1 MSVANEDRRQT
12 RLVALPVAQ
21 ITLNLPDQVPREL
34 FTTRGVRVQLAEL
47 GGTDVVM
54 LAMASARSLVRTWHS
69 LATARMSRAD
79 AALVYEPGAIHQAI
93 AERIAKAMAV
103 QYGRDWEEMNEA
115 TRAALIVN
123 AQSHITHL
131 IQELFRHD

>member
-12 RLVALPVAQ
+12 RYVALPVAQ
-21 ITLNLPDQVPREL
+21 IILNMPDQVPREL
-34 FTTRGVRVQLAEL
+34 FTTRGTRVQLAEL
-47 GGTDVVM
+47 GATDVVM
-54 LAMASARSLVRTWHS
+54 LAMATARTLVRTWHR

-93 AERIAKAMAV
+93 AERVAKAMATEA
-103 QYGRDWEEMNEA
+103 GRDWDALGETA
-115 TRAALIVN
+115 RSALIVT
-123 AQSHITHL
+123 AQSHFTHL